1 MHGTRHGGGLYHGL
15 WRPYG
20 AKYWPSAHTA
30 PIEPPQD
37 QSPLPDGALLP
48 QQCCR
53 ALLLQSRRVGEPL
66 AQLVARE
73 AAAAHLTR
81 VTSTRVTSTQVTS
94 TRVTS
99 TSTSTSTSTQVT
111 STSTRVTKAQ
121 APGTLVRFP
130 NPLATGTGS

>member
-1 MHGTRHGGGLYHGL
+1 M
-15 WRPYG
+15 
-20 AKYWPSAHTA
+20 
-30 PIEPPQD
+30 
-37 QSPLPDGALLP
+37 
-48 QQCCR
+48 
-53 ALLLQSRRVGEPL
+53 QSRRVGEPL

-73 AAAAHLTR
+73 AAAAHL
-81 VTSTRVTSTQVTS
+81 TRVTSTQVTS

-130 NPLATGTGS
+130 NPLGTVLVGWGT